1 MKTLKPL
8 MAFLFVIPNLFAQEI
23 VKEKTFQFESLK
35 RDCYLGE
42 VTVNT
47 EDETTSL
54 HYVQKKLSGAIFYSY
69 HFDENLKFLEETK
82 VEETYE
88 QEEYSLKEAIKKM
101 GEDLKK
107 IGQELKTSFQWFTNT
122 YRGET
127 YTEDRVHIYTG
138 SGGKIAVQK
147 YRYTYAYGW
156 ESGCYYPKT
165 ELIDELDIKGE
176 RAEHIYLYDWV
187 QNNETGDAYLIVGL
201 KADKKSKVKYQ
212 QARKFQIIKITSDFE
227 LEYGET
233 INFSSNMAISF
244 ARVLTNET
252 PEETYDLDPDI
263 PLSEDISRGPLALVF
278 SPIKSL
284 LAKKQQSDY
293 PERQTLV
300 LLDENG
306 KIDSKINFRAKI
318 SGWVIEDFILSAD
331 GRDFYL
337 YGPAKEG
344 DYVNQ
349 VMPVNSPLSG
359 KTEIKEIKWKSFQ
372 LMKISNKELAWVKAT
387 DLKEFKDKAM
397 TPPSQKQKPTYIGK
411 KFEKTMTYVTPE
423 GEVFIGGQKYTYK
436 KQLTDRGSFQRV
448 GVNYKDLVLFHFDAR
463 GNLKAQYGVRRDKMN
478 SHSKAILTP
487 QDLVL
492 TEDGQSLVWI
502 YGEIKGFRGGFEV
515 ATLDNGSVR
524 TISKNKLLYYPAV
537 STINLDNGEVGDFK
551 MLGQDAKGKQLYYA
565 HPNFPYVLSPQ
576 GDHITFIGE
585 DKRGTLVWLS
595 KMKL

>member
-23 VKEKTFQFESLK
+23 VQEETFQFENLNKS
-35 RDCYLGE
+35 YLGE
-42 VTVNT
+42 VTINP
-47 EDETTSL
+47 DDQTTSL
-54 HYVQKKLSGAIFYSY
+54 HYVQRKSSGAVFYSY

-82 VEETYE
+82 MEEIYE
-88 QEEYSLKEAIKKM
+88 KEKYSLKEA
-101 GEDLKK
+101 L
-107 IGQELKTSFQWFTNT
+107 QEIAEEFKTSLKTSFQWFTDT
-122 YRGET
+122 YKGET
-127 YTEDRVHIYTG
+127 YSEDRIHINAG
-138 SGGKIAVQK
+138 MGGKIVAQK
-147 YRYTYAYGW
+147 NRYTYVYGW
-156 ESGCYYPKT
+156 DAGCYYPKI
-165 ELIDELDIKGE
+165 EMIDKLEIKGE
-176 RAEHIYLYDWV
+176 RAERIYLYDWV

-212 QARKFQIIKITSDFE
+212 QARKFQVIKITSDFE
-227 LEYGET
+227 VEYQEY

-263 PLSEDISRGPLALVF
+263 PLSEDISQGPLALVF

-306 KIDSKINFRAKI
+306 KVDSRINFRAKI

-565 HPNFPYVLSPQ
+565 HPDFSHVLSPQ
-576 GDHITFIGE
+576 GDYITFVGE
-585 DKRGTLVWLS
+585 DKKGTLVWLS
-595 KMKL
+595 KIRL